1 MAGIDDNVALTGDWG
16 LASPSPRTLFSRM
29 LDEDNLTRSISEQP
43 GSDGTEDLFL
53 GTHGPCETGKGN
65 IKDRT
70 QDGDSGAQLTDMSFG
85 MEQKSSSRGG
95 LVERMAARAGFNAP
109 RLNTEGIRSTDL
121 SLNSDIQS
129 PYLTIPPGLSPT
141 TLLDSPVFLAIHCFQ
156 SPKFH
161 FSFYFLPK
169 APVVAQPSPTTG
181 KFPFVSNGNIRCSEL
196 SSDAPEKC
204 KDSGFDDIYASSFAF
219 KPTADPASSFYHGAG
234 TKINPATLHQQSLPA
249 SVQLHRIATSKRY
262 GIKMFST
269 DQRAFDAVGGNIE
282 HSTPPEEQA
291 DEEGDQEAMETQWL
305 LVLVVQ
311 PSEDGYNWRKYGQK
325 QLRVVK
331 KKVERSHEGHITEI
345 IYKGAHNHP
354 KPPQIAGRHRAS
366 VGPEYC
372 NQSTNL
378 QTQNSTHFDSGDAV
392 DASSTFSNE
401 EDEDD
406 QGTHGSVSL
415 GYDGEGDESESK
427 RRKLESYATELS
439 GATRAIREPR
449 VVVQTT
455 SEVDILDDGYR
466 WRKYGQK
473 VVKGN
478 PNPRSYYKCTNAG
491 CTVRKHVE
499 RASHDLKSVITTYE
513 GKHNHDVPAARAS
526 SHVNANASNT
536 VPGQASG
543 VLQTHVHRPEPS
555 QVHNGI
561 GRLER
566 PSLGSFSLPGRQQ
579 LGPFH
584 GFSFEAIPEQSPL
597 VEEINGSATGTEKP
611 IPKPIPSE
619 RLHPK
624 NQNDSVLGR
633 TTPIN
638 SHLAGLE
645 FWRHLERDAE
655 AREAFKCQAMEDR
668 LIELEALEKAIQ
680 EGTEAY
686 DKMQAELIKS
696 RQSPTNPGDKP
707 SQLGEKFFGNPSRKF
722 DIALWLL
729 HSARKMIDEMPQVN
743 VVSWIE
749 LIVAYSRSG
758 NMNSAQNLFD
768 ENPLRPPFNIEGVDS
783 LMCASGFCHFEEFDS
798 SRGY

>member
-1 MAGIDDNVALTGDWG
+1 MAGIDDNVALTGDWA
-16 LASPSPRTLFSRM
+16 LPSPSPRTLFSRM
-29 LDEDNLTRSISEQP
+29 LEEDNVTRSISEHS
-43 GSDGTEDLFL
+43 GSGRTEDLFP
-53 GTHGPCETGKGN
+53 GTHEPSEKMKGKMA
-65 IKDRT
+65 DRA
-70 QDGDSGAQLTDMSFG
+70 QDGDSGAQLTDVSFQT
-85 MEQKSSSRGG
+85 EQRSSSRGG

-109 RLNTEGIRSTDL
+109 RLNTESIRSTDL

-141 TLLDSPVFLAIHCFQ
+141 TLLDSPVFLAN
-156 SPKFH
+156 S
-161 FSFYFLPK
+161 L
-169 APVVAQPSPTTG
+169 AQPSPTTG
-181 KFPFVSNGNIRCSEL
+181 KFPFMPNGNMRNSEL
-196 SSDAPEKC
+196 SADAPEKC
-204 KDSGFDDIYASSFAF
+204 KDNGFDDIYASSFAF
-219 KPTADPASSFYHGAG
+219 KPTADSGSSFYLGAG
-234 TKINPATLHQQSLPA
+234 RKINPTTLPQQPLPVIEVSA
-249 SVQLHRIATSKRY
+249 QSENSFQSQSVDAAKVQTENKIGLHLQADFVESPPQNDN
-262 GIKMFST
+262 GIKMFSAER
-269 DQRAFDAVGGNIE
+269 RAFDTVGGSIE
-282 HSTPPEEQA
+282 HSTPLEEQV
-291 DEEGDQEAMETQWL
+291 DEEGDQRGNGDSMAGG
-305 LVLVVQ
+305 VGGA

-325 QLRVVK
+325 QVKGSEYPRSYYKCTHPNCQVK

-354 KPPQIAGRHRAS
+354 KPPPNRRSGIGSVNLHTDMQVDNPEHVEPRNGGDGDMVWTTVQKGNIAGAANWKHDNLEATSSAS
-366 VGPEYC
+366 VGPEYG

-378 QTQNSTHFDSGDAV
+378 QSQNGTHFDSGDAV
-392 DASSTFSNE
+392 DGSSTFSNE

-526 SHVNANASNT
+526 SHVNANISNT

-566 PSLGSFSLPGRQQ
+566 PSLGSFNLPGRQQ
-579 LGPFH
+579 LGPSH
-584 GFSFEAIPEQSPL
+584 GFSFGMNQPILSNLAMSGLGPSQAKLPGMPVHPFLAQQRPTNDLSFMLPKGEPNVEPIPERGLNLPSGSSVYQEIMSRMPL
-597 VEEINGSATGTEKP
+597 GP
-611 IPKPIPSE
+611 
-619 RLHPK
+619 H
-624 NQNDSVLGR
+624 
-633 TTPIN
+633 
-638 SHLAGLE
+638 
-645 FWRHLERDAE
+645 
-655 AREAFKCQAMEDR
+655 M
-668 LIELEALEKAIQ
+668 
-680 EGTEAY
+680 
-686 DKMQAELIKS
+686 
-696 RQSPTNPGDKP
+696 
-707 SQLGEKFFGNPSRKF
+707 
-722 DIALWLL
+722 
-729 HSARKMIDEMPQVN
+729 
-743 VVSWIE
+743 
-749 LIVAYSRSG
+749 
-758 NMNSAQNLFD
+758 
-768 ENPLRPPFNIEGVDS
+768 
-783 LMCASGFCHFEEFDS
+783 
-798 SRGY
+798 